1 MQIAPRTSK
10 NVAIR
15 NWRRTVGEHA
25 TQRHEREERLF
36 WGSRGEIMPVPTGR
50 FEKRIA
56 RAVTVEIRPEDEAM
70 AKERTLTENVS
81 PHGARVLMERE
92 WRPGQQVMVISPKE
106 GVWTR
111 GQIVYCQLLA
121 ESRFAVG
128 LELSVRVE
136 PWAKSY

>member
-1 MQIAPRTSK
+1 
-10 NVAIR
+10 
-15 NWRRTVGEHA
+15 
-25 TQRHEREERLF
+25 
-36 WGSRGEIMPVPTGR
+36 MPVPTGR

-56 RAVTVEIRPEDEAM
+56 RAVKIEICPEDEGMPKAS
-70 AKERTLTENVS
+70 TLTENVS
-81 PHGARVLMERE
+81 AHGARVLMERE
-92 WRPGQQVMVISPKE
+92 WRPGQRVMVISPKE
-106 GVWTR
+106 GVRAR